1 MGTRGRYTAPVDLLD
16 TLKRSPLFQ
25 RVPEDA
31 VREAARVVTPRNFQA
46 GDTVLEQDAQ
56 GEALYLLTQGAV
68 RVSRVSLGSRERV
81 MGDVY
86 APGVIGETAVLA
98 AAGERSATVMALTD
112 VSTLMLYRDHFS
124 QILRRHPLV
133 LWNLS
138 AMLAQRITFLNDELI
153 AFGLN
158 TEAALAHVFTH
169 LHRQRV
175 QAGVP
180 QPEVLPLGTQDIM
193 QRISASR
200 ETVSR
205 VMRKME
211 RQGLLKVRGQTVELL
226 DVQALEQSSLDE
238 ADSE

>member
-1 MGTRGRYTAPVDLLD
+1 MDLLD
-16 TLKRSPLFQ
+16 ALNHSPLFQ

-31 VREAARVVTPRNFQA
+31 VREAARVVTPRHFQA
-46 GDTVLEQDAQ
+46 GDTILEQDAQ
-56 GEALYLLTQGAV
+56 GEALYLLVSGAV

-86 APGVIGETAVLA
+86 APGVVGETAVLA
-98 AAGERSATVMALTD
+98 ADGERSATVTALTD
-112 VSTLMLYRDHFS
+112 VSTLMLYRDHFT

-138 AMLAQRITFLNDELI
+138 ALLAQRVTYLNDELI

-175 QAGVP
+175 QAGVAR
-180 QPEVLPLGTQDIM
+180 PELLPLGTQDIM

-211 RQGLLKVRGQTVELL
+211 RQGLVKVTGQGVALL
-226 DVQALEQSSLDE
+226 DVQGLENSSLDE
-238 ADSE
+238 GDLD

>member
-1 MGTRGRYTAPVDLLD
+1 MDLLD
-16 TLKRSPLFQ
+16 ALNRSPLFQ

-31 VREAARVVTPRNFQA
+31 VREAARVVTPRHFPA
-46 GDTVLEQDAQ
+46 GETILEQDAQ
-56 GEALYLLTQGAV
+56 GEALYLLVKGAV

-98 AAGERSATVMALTD
+98 ADGERSATVMALTD
-112 VSTLMLYRDHFS
+112 VSTLMLYRDHFT

-138 AMLAQRITFLNDELI
+138 AMLAQRVTYLNDELI

-180 QPEVLPLGTQDIM
+180 QPETLPLGTQDIM

-211 RQGLLKVRGQTVELL
+211 RQGLVKVTAQGVLLL
-226 DVQALEQSSLDE
+226 DVQALEHSSLDE
-238 ADSE
+238 GDLD